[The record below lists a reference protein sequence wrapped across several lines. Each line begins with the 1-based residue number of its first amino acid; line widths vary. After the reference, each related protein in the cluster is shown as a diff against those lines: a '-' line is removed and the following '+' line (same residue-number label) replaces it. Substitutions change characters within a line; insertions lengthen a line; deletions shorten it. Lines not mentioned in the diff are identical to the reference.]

1 MNRLFDLD
9 SPLMSFLGKMAD
21 LLWLNILY
29 ILCCIPIITIGAST
43 SALYYVTLKMSANEE
58 GYITKSFFKSFKQN
72 FKQATIIWLMMLVV
86 GAVIFVDF
94 RFLSMNETPFGKA
107 IFIALCI
114 ICVLLAFVSVYIFP
128 LLAKFDNTIK
138 NSLKNALLISIRH
151 FPYTIVLIVGMI
163 VPFILIFLIMRLLPL
178 LFLFAFSFTAY
189 YCSFIFKKIFA
200 NYIPEEEETVV
211 DEFPEIESVVDPN
224 FNDTHQ
230 NMNE

>member
-1 MNRLFDLD
+1 MSRFFDLD

-29 ILCCIPIITIGAST
+29 MICCIPIFTIGAST
-43 SALYYVTLKMSANEE
+43 SALYYVTLKMTGNEE
-58 GYITKSFFKSFKQN
+58 SYITKSFLKSFKQN
-72 FKQATIIWLMMLVV
+72 FRQATIIWLMIL
-86 GAVIFVDF
+86 AVIFVLFVDF
-94 RFLSMNETPFGKA
+94 RYLAIAPSTFGKV

-114 ICVLLAFVSVYIFP
+114 IGVLLTFVTVYIFP
-128 LLAKFDNTIK
+128 LLSKFDNTIK

-163 VPFILIFLIMRLLPL
+163 IPFVLIFLIMQLLPF

-200 NYIPEEEETVV
+200 NYIPPEEEVTKDENFKIEGIVDSSIVETPVE
-211 DEFPEIESVVDPN
+211 DEK
-224 FNDTHQ
+224 
-230 NMNE
+230 